1 MAVARSLTRPLT
13 RPLNLALNL
22 TLALALAC
30 ACGSRSPAR
39 PSAPATAAIAAT
51 PAVSTLPQ
59 PPTSDRAAAAPAGP
73 ASPSDLQ
80 LDPDDPEGAQF
91 GSAAASPSTSIGTAQ
106 NGRLENGV
114 SLQDGQHLQ
123 LVGHVRKNAIHYGTW
138 ELVQLIARGAAD
150 VARDHPG
157 SVLRIGNL
165 SRQSGGDIGP
175 SVSHN
180 SGRDA
185 DVLFYAI
192 DRLGQDGQA
201 AAFCRFDAAGVSDW
215 PAGDAG
221 RYEFDTARNWA
232 LVRSWLGNVDAVV
245 QWIFVSAPL
254 RNLLLD
260 HALRMG
266 EPATLRARAA
276 RVLAQPRD
284 SSPHADHF
292 HVRIACPASD
302 RPACVDGG
310 VATGLARAAQVDA
323 LLQMYHQGSPEEQRY
338 ARELLRLPDATDLGD
353 LPPIEGID

>member
-1 MAVARSLTRPLT
+1 M
-13 RPLNLALNL
+13 
-22 TLALALAC
+22 
-30 ACGSRSPAR
+30 
-39 PSAPATAAIAAT
+39 
-51 PAVSTLPQ
+51 
-59 PPTSDRAAAAPAGP
+59 
-73 ASPSDLQ
+73 
-80 LDPDDPEGAQF
+80 DPDDPERAAFGA
-91 GSAAASPSTSIGTAQ
+91 AAASSSVSIGTAQ
-106 NGRLENGV
+106 NGRLDNGV
-114 SLQDGQHLQ
+114 SLQDGEHLR

-138 ELVQLIARGAAD
+138 ELVQMIARGGAD

-165 SRQSGGDIGP
+165 SRQTGGDIGP

-201 AAFCRFDAAGVSDW
+201 APFCRFDAAGVADW
-215 PAGDAG
+215 PTEDAG
-221 RYEFDTARNWA
+221 RYEFDTARNWT

-260 HALRMG
+260 HALRIG

-276 RVLAQPRD
+276 RVLTQPRD

-302 RPACVDGG
+302 RPACLDGG
-310 VATGLARAAQVDA
+310 VATGMARAAQVDA

-338 ARELLRLPDATDLGD
+338 ARELLRLPEASDLGD
-353 LPPIEGID
+353 LPPIEGVD